1 MVLDTVFLGVKF
13 HGKVVHQ
20 RIGFHEKSQR
30 RLAERIGPIACCVR
44 LADVNDGSMDH
55 FIDGTQDRVIK
66 VAVQV
71 GVNNERI

>member
-1 MVLDTVFLGVKF
+1 MVVEGWLIDSDIGPFNEKTL
-13 HGKVVHQ
+13 
-20 RIGFHEKSQR
+20 GFHEKSQR